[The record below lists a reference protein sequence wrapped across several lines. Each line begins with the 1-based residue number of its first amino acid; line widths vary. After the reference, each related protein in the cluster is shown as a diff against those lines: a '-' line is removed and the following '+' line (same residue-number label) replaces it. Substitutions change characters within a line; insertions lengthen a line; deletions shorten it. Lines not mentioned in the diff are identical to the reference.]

1 MTVPLLRRRGLP
13 MAEATAMANPLS
25 VPVAVA
31 ATIVYA
37 LAPTAAAGPG
47 QLGYVDLTAGAALLL
62 GSLPTIA
69 AARRLTGR
77 VPDRVHSIAYVA
89 LLVVVLIVMLAVGL

>member
-1 MTVPLLRRRGLP
+1 MSTPSLP
-13 MAEATAMANPLS
+13 P
-25 VPVAVA
+25 PPA
-31 ATIVYA
+31 A
-37 LAPTAAAGPG
+37 PG

-69 AARRLTGR
+69 VARRLTGR

-89 LLVVVLIVMLAVGL
+89 LLVVVLIVMLAMGL